1 MTGTGDGG
9 AGDAKDISQAQAE
22 AFDVVVVGGGP
33 AGATVA
39 GRLRQRG
46 RSVVVLE
53 RDRFPRFHIGES
65 LLPASASVLKALG
78 LEEELDARFV
88 RKYGA
93 RFLDD
98 EKGPGGADGS
108 TARYQF
114 EEAFPPATPYAW
126 QVPRSEFDALLLD
139 RARALGADV
148 REGCRV
154 TEVLLAQ
161 GHAVGVSYLDATGT
175 SRRVDA
181 KVVVDA
187 TGREGLLTRARA
199 RTRIPGLDKTAIF
212 THVEGGH
219 RNEGRDAGQI
229 ELTILAGRD
238 DAGAVPGWAW
248 FIPFKDGR
256 ASVGFVLSS
265 NVVGKRAAELPSL
278 ASDVGPAR
286 TAAPGGDRLEAL
298 FQAEVARSPW
308 MSHLLRDTRR
318 SGPVRAAADYSFRV
332 DRLAGD
338 GWVAIGDAAGFLDP
352 LFSTGAHLAMGGG
365 ERAAAAID
373 AALASGDTSAK
384 AFEGFERTMRTAAD
398 LFLGAVQ
405 SFYRG
410 ELRALLF
417 APDQRAIL
425 RKLITSMLAGDVFHD
440 QDDPARWI
448 GFFRERFPAAT
459 Q

>member
-1 MTGTGDGG
+1 M
-9 AGDAKDISQAQAE
+9 SE
-22 AFDVVVVGGGP
+22 RSESFDVVVVGGGP
-33 AGATVA
+33 AGSTVA

-46 RSVVVLE
+46 RSVLVLE

-65 LLPASASVLKALG
+65 LLPASAPVLKALG
-78 LEEELDARFV
+78 LEDELDARFV

-98 EKGPGGADGS
+98 EKGPGGAEGA
-108 TARYQF
+108 TARYLF

-126 QVPRSEFDALLLD
+126 QVPRAEFDALLLA

-148 REGCRV
+148 REGVRV
-154 TEVLLAQ
+154 TEVRYDD
-161 GHAVGVSYLDATGT
+161 GRATGVEC
-175 SRRVDA
+175 VDA
-181 KVVVDA
+181 AGARRRIDARVVVDA
-187 TGREGLLTRARA
+187 TGREGLLTRSRARA
-199 RTRIPGLDKTAIF
+199 RIPGLDKTAIF
-212 THVEGGH
+212 THVDGGH
-219 RNEGRDAGQI
+219 RHEGRDAGQI

-238 DAGAVPGWAW
+238 EAGAVPGWAW
-248 FIPFKDGR
+248 FIPFRDGR

-265 NVVGKRAAELPSL
+265 NVIRARAADAPAL
-278 ASDVGPAR
+278 ACDVGPPR
-286 TAAPGGDRLEAL
+286 AADEGGARLEAL
-298 FQAEVARSPW
+298 FESEVARSPW
-308 MSHLLRDTRR
+308 MTHLLRDTRR
-318 SGPVRAAADYSFRV
+318 CGPVRAAADYSFRV
-332 DRLAGD
+332 DRLSGD
-338 GWVAIGDAAGFLDP
+338 GWLAIGDAAGFLDP

-365 ERAAAAID
+365 ERAASAID
-373 AALASGDTSAK
+373 AALAAGDVGAR

-405 SFYRG
+405 SFYKG

-417 APDQRAIL
+417 AQDQRAIL
-425 RKLITSMLAGDVFHD
+425 RKLITSMLAGDVFHE